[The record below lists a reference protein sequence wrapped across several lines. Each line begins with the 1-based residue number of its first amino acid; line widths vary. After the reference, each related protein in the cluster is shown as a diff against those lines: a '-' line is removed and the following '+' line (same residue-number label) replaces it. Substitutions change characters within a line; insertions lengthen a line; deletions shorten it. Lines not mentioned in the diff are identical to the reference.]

1 MLRSV
6 FLISIVLIIGW
17 LTGSLLYKDIDGYI
31 TVLTSYFGTAWF
43 SGAEEEAS
51 RRFAYNSYNW
61 AMGLIMCLFPMAS
74 GINAPML
81 FLNK

>member
-17 LTGSLLYKDIDGYI
+17 LTGSLYFKDIDGNV
-31 TVLTSYFGTAWF
+31 TMLTSSIGTAWF
-43 SGAEEEAS
+43 SAS
-51 RRFAYNSYNW
+51 EDNARRFAYNSYNW

>member
-1 MLRSV
+1 MMRSV

-17 LTGSLLYKDIDGYI
+17 LTGSLYFKDIDGNV
-31 TVLTSYFGTAWF
+31 TMLTSSIGTAWF
-43 SGAEEEAS
+43 SGAEDA

-61 AMGLIMCLFPMAS
+61 AMGLVMCLFPMAS